1 MVNRLFQHIRS
12 ANLSIVLL
20 FLFVEYV
27 ASVTMFMHSH
37 IIDGDV
43 VCHSHFYA
51 GSGEAPGHTHSSQQA
66 KVLLQLTFYVALAAT
81 AAMAVAK
88 PVRRLISTLVETCYE
103 TLLRFVHL
111 PLLLNSNGPRGLCV
125 AVWTPYAPAHCIH
138 ITT

>member
-43 VCHSHFYA
+43 VCHSHFYM
-51 GSGEAPGHTHSSQQA
+51 GSAEATAHSHPYAGEAPGHTHSSQQA
-66 KVLLQLTFYVALAAT
+66 KVLSQLTFYVALAAT

-88 PVRRLISTLVETCYE
+88 PIRRLISTLVETCYE
-103 TLLRFVHL
+103 TLLR
-111 PLLLNSNGPRGLCV
+111 SV
-125 AVWTPYAPAHCIH
+125 AHSSLRAPPVVIEF
-138 ITT
+138 

>member
-43 VCHSHFYA
+43 VYHSHFYA
-51 GSGEAPGHTHSSQQA
+51 DSAEAPGHTHSSQQA
-66 KVLLQLTFYVALAAT
+66 KVLSQLTFYVALAAT

-88 PVRRLISTLVETCYE
+88 PVRRLISTAIGASRYE
-103 TLLRFVHL
+103 A
-111 PLLLNSNGPRGLCV
+111 SES
-125 AVWTPYAPAHCIH
+125 
-138 ITT
+138 

>member
-20 FLFVEYV
+20 LLFVEYV

-37 IIDGDV
+37 IIDGV
-43 VCHSHFYA
+43 VVSHSHFYA

-81 AAMAVAK
+81 SAMAVAK

-103 TLLRFVHL
+103 TLLR
-111 PLLLNSNGPRGLCV
+111 SV
-125 AVWTPYAPAHCIH
+125 AHSSLRAPPVVIEF
-138 ITT
+138 